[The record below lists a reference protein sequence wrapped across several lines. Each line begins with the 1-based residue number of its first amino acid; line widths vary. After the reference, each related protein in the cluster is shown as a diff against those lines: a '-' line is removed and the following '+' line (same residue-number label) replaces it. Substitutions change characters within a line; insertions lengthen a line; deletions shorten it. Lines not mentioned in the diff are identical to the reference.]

1 VDIASLDLDNEFMA
15 LALEEADHA
24 LSKDEVPIGAV
35 IVKDGQVIARA
46 HNQRQTWEDPTAHAE
61 ILALRQASEKLKNWR
76 LMGCTIY
83 VTLEPCPM
91 CAGAIQQARLVRLV
105 YGVADPKAGAAGS
118 VMNIVD
124 EPKLAHRLRITPG
137 VEEEKCRELLNR
149 FFRRLRFKENG

>member
-1 VDIASLDLDNEFMA
+1 VDIASLDLDKEFMT
-15 LALEEADHA
+15 LALEEAQHA
-24 LSKDEVPIGAV
+24 LSQDEAPIGAV
-35 IVKDGQVIARA
+35 VVKDGQVIARA
-46 HNQRQTWEDPTAHAE
+46 HNQRETWRDPTAHAE
-61 ILALRQASEKLKNWR
+61 ILALRQASEKLQNWR

-105 YGVADPKAGAAGS
+105 YGVTDPKAGAAGS

-137 VEEEKCRELLNR
+137 VEEQRCRDLLNM
-149 FFRRLRFKENG
+149 FFRRLRLKENG